1 MGDENCDAILTFIE
15 GEFTLGVSVLVA
27 FIASRNNV
35 HDFEIYRTTQS
46 TNSYPSQY
54 YYISTKP
61 LTSFNGVRL
70 FSSSYEAS
78 IFLND
83 IRGSVSSAIVALA
96 VLIFIFSLAK
106 WALSLYSFIS
116 WIIKLKCKDKYD
128 KHESCYKF
136 PSRGNRGWNAL
147 QYWLTYFFNLLN
159 GIFIYEYTLAFAVN
173 RIDDKVGLVN
183 EGLAF
188 FNLFYLFGLIICNIL
203 LIPFFFCGNK
213 MISCCAA
220 CLQKYSE

>member
-1 MGDENCDAILTFIE
+1 MCDENWDAILTFIE

-61 LTSFNGVRL
+61 LTTFHDVRL
-70 FSSSYEAS
+70 FSTSYEAS

-96 VLIFIFSLAK
+96 VLIFIFSLGKQAI
-106 WALSLYSFIS
+106 SLYSIIS
-116 WIIKLKCKDKYD
+116 WVIKLKCKERYE
-128 KHESCYKF
+128 KHKNCYKF
-136 PSRGNRGWNAL
+136 PRRRSRRWNAL
-147 QYWLTYFFNLLN
+147 QYWLSYVFNWLN
-159 GIFIYEYTLAFAVN
+159 GAFIFAYTLKFAVN

-183 EGLAF
+183 YSLQF
-188 FNLFYLFGLIICNIL
+188 FNWFYFYGLIICIIVL
-203 LIPFFFCGNK
+203 VPFFFVE
-213 MISCCAA
+213 I
-220 CLQKYSE
+220 